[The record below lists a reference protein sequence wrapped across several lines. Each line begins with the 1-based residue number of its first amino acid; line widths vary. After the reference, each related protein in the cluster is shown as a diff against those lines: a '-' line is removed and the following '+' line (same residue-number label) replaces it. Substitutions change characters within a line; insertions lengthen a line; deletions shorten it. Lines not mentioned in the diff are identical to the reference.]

1 MKRLVLLV
9 VALVFAMGTTVMAAD
24 PVAAPTK
31 EEAAKVEVK
40 QDAVKAE
47 KKVKKSAKKA
57 KKKVKK
63 DAKKAAEKVEEAAP
77 AAPAAK

>member
-1 MKRLVLLV
+1 MKRLALLV
-9 VALVFAMGTTVMAAD
+9 VALVFALTTTVMAAD
-24 PVAAPTK
+24 KAAVAPTK

-40 QDAVKAE
+40 TDAVKAE

-63 DAKKAAEKVEEAAP
+63 DAKKAEEKVEEAAP
-77 AAPAAK
+77 AAK